1 MSGENLPTQT
11 TPPRAG
17 VGLPEWL
24 RLKRKLKIVLAVLLV
39 AGLAFGLFAW
49 HEGSVLIAPSNCKI
63 GPPPANLPV
72 ESVQFP
78 SSSGATAHGWLVS
91 GKPGKG
97 VIILMHGI
105 RANRLQM
112 MGLAPFLFHAGYSVL
127 LFDFQAHGESLGK
140 HITAGY
146 LESRDAA
153 AAVDFIHQKLPGEK
167 VGVIGF
173 SMGGAAALLAKPP
186 LPVNAMILESV
197 YPTIQQAVTD
207 RLETRFGWFGK
218 LGAPF
223 LTWQLK
229 PRLGFDADDLR
240 PIKQAGQIGVPK
252 LFIAGTADRDT
263 TLQETKDLF
272 NAAAEPKQLWLV
284 EGAAHVDLHAF
295 ARDEYERRVLD
306 FLAKTLN

>member
-1 MSGENLPTQT
+1 MPG
-11 TPPRAG
+11 
-17 VGLPEWL
+17 WL

-49 HEGSVLIAPSNCKI
+49 HEGSVLTAPTNCKI
-63 GPPPANLPV
+63 GPPPASLPV

-78 SSSGATAHGWLVS
+78 SSSGATIHGWLVS
-91 GKPGKG
+91 GQPGKG

-146 LESRDAA
+146 LESRDAV
-153 AAVDFIHQKLPGEK
+153 AAVDFIHQKFPGEK

-197 YPTIQQAVTD
+197 YPTIDQAITD

-240 PIKQAGQIGVPK
+240 PIKQAGQIDVPK

-263 TLQETKDLF
+263 TLQETTDLF
-272 NAAAEPKQLWLV
+272 HAAAEPKELWLV

-306 FLAKTLN
+306 FWAKTLN